1 MRPSIVHSLQPILS
15 DFPGWEIVVVV
26 VIEQHIEDWP
36 AMGLYIRP
44 DVIIDNMR
52 RDLIPKPYRDFN
64 CAGSIPGNGE

>member
-1 MRPSIVHSLQPILS
+1 M
-15 DFPGWEIVVVV
+15 VV